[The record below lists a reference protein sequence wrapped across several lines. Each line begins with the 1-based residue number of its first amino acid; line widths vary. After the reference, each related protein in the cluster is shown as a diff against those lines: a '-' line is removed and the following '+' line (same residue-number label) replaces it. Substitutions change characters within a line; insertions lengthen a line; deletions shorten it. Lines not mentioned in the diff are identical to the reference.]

1 MQRLLLSFG
10 MAIVMVAGAAPAQAQ
25 ATKTVSGTIT
35 AVTPTSVTVKAASGD
50 MVFAVDQ
57 KTTVVAP
64 GGSTKTDAAKA
75 EGKAGPVLTA
85 VLKAG
90 QNVDVQYHEQ
100 GMHAAQIRVVAAVAG
115 PAKPAGP
122 KSQTAHGVV
131 TAVSGTSLTVK
142 GDQEWT
148 FAADPKTTV
157 TGTGVGTAGK
167 KLTDEGKKTTLSEFV
182 HEGDTVSV
190 TYKDVDGSKLAS
202 IVRITKRK

>member
-10 MAIVMVAGAAPAQAQ
+10 MAIVMVAGAAPARAQ
-25 ATKTVSGTIT
+25 ATKSVSGTIT
-35 AVTPTSVTVKAASGD
+35 AVTPTSVTVKAANGD

-75 EGKAGPVLTA
+75 EGKAGPVVTA

-100 GMHAAQIRVVAAVAG
+100 GMHAAQIRVVSSVSS
-115 PAKPAGP
+115 PAKPEGP
-122 KSQTAHGVV
+122 KAQTVHGVV

-142 GDQEWT
+142 GDAEWT

-167 KLTDEGKKTTLSEFV
+167 KLAEEGKKTTLVDLV
-182 HEGDTVSV
+182 HEGDMVSV

-202 IVRITKRK
+202 TVRITKRK

>member
-10 MAIVMVAGAAPAQAQ
+10 MAIVMAAGAAPAQAQ
-25 ATKTVSGTIT
+25 ATKSVSGTIT

-57 KTTVVAP
+57 KTMVVAP

-85 VLKAG
+85 VLKTG

-100 GMHAAQIRVVAAVAG
+100 GMHAAQIRVVSSVAG
-115 PAKPAGP
+115 PAKPAAP

-131 TAVSGTSLTVK
+131 TAVSATSLTIK

-167 KLTDEGKKTTLSEFV
+167 KLSDEGKKTTLPDFV